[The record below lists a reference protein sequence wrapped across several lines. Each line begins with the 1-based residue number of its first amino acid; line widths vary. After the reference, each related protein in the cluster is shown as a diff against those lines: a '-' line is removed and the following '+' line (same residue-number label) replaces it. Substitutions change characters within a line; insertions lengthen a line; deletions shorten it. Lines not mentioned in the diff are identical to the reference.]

1 MLVRQLWL
9 LPLMVGKRRNYGK
22 KEFLHTIYLLQFW
35 VQGLLWFGWFGFNAG
50 SALGANTIA
59 VSASLLPHAAAA
71 TGGAVWAFLEWLFNG
86 KPTVFG
92 TITGSVAGLATV
104 TPAAGFVSPIAG
116 MAIGVIASLVCFVF
130 CSLCE
135 S

>member
-1 MLVRQLWL
+1 
-9 LPLMVGKRRNYGK
+9 
-22 KEFLHTIYLLQFW
+22 
-35 VQGLLWFGWFGFNAG
+35 LWFGWFGFNAG

-59 VSASLLPHAAAA
+59 VSAFIATHAAAA

-116 MAIGVIASLVCFVF
+116 MAIGVIASFGLFRF
-130 CSLCE
+130 CSLL
-135 S
+135 